1 MPTPTEDQIMQQR
14 GFNSRANV
22 LTLAEMVWPAS
33 IQLNAMARALR
44 GTIFAITGSLLIW
57 LAAKIQVPF
66 YPVPMTMGTFAVLA
80 VGMAYG
86 WRLGTAT
93 VLLYLAEG
101 AMGLPVFA
109 GTPEKGIGLAYM
121 LGGTG
126 GYLVGYVLAAASVG
140 MLAQRGWGKNILTT
154 SLAML
159 VGNVLIYVP
168 GLLWLGIL
176 FGWDKP
182 IIEWG
187 LTPFVLGD
195 LAKLALAA
203 ALMPITW
210 KLLGRP
216 KD

>member
-1 MPTPTEDQIMQQR
+1 MQHQE
-14 GFNSRANV
+14 FNSRV
-22 LTLAEMVWPAS
+22 KVQTLVDFVWPAS
-33 IQLNAMARALR
+33 TVLNAIGSALR
-44 GTIFAITGSLLIW
+44 VTLLIVIGSLIIW
-57 LAAKIQVPF
+57 QAAKIQIPF
-66 YPVPMTMGTFAVLA
+66 YPVPMTMGTFAVL
-80 VGMAYG
+80 VIGMVYG

-93 VLLYLAEG
+93 VLLYLFEG

-126 GYLVGYVLAAASVG
+126 GYLLGYVLAAAFVG
-140 MLAQRGWGKNILTT
+140 TMAERGWDKNILTT
-154 SLAML
+154 GLAML

-182 IIEWG
+182 IIQWG
-187 LTPFVLGD
+187 LAPFLFGD

-203 ALMPITW
+203 SLMPMTW
-210 KLLGRP
+210 KLFGRH
-216 KD
+216 KGRA

>member
-1 MPTPTEDQIMQQR
+1 MPTPTEAQIMQQR
-14 GFNSRANV
+14 GFYSRANV

-33 IQLNAMARALR
+33 IELNAMARALR

-80 VGMAYG
+80 IGMAYG

-154 SLAML
+154 GLAML

-203 ALMPITW
+203 ALMPLTW

-216 KD
+216 KG

>member
-33 IQLNAMARALR
+33 IQLNAMVRALR

-121 LGGTG
+121 LGGN
-126 GYLVGYVLAAASVG
+126 A
-140 MLAQRGWGKNILTT
+140 
-154 SLAML
+154 
-159 VGNVLIYVP
+159 LIYAP
-168 GLLWLGIL
+168 GLLWLGTL

-187 LTPFVLGD
+187 LAPFVLGD

-216 KD
+216 KG

>member
-216 KD
+216 KG

>member
-1 MPTPTEDQIMQQR
+1 MQQQ
-14 GFNSRANV
+14 GFHSRANV
-22 LTLAEMVWPAS
+22 LTLVEMAWPAS
-33 IQLNAMARALR
+33 TMLNAMGNALR
-44 GTIFAITGSLLIW
+44 VTILTVTGSLLIW
-57 LAAKIQVPF
+57 LAAKIQIPF

-216 KD
+216 KG